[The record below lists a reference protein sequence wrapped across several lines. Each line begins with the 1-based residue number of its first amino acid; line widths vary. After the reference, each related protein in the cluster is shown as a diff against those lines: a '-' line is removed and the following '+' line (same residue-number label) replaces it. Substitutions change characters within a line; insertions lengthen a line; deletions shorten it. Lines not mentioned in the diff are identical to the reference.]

1 MRVLKN
7 LTQGRAEEFFLS
19 DKPNY
24 LTPLVKYLIQGR
36 AEEFFLSDTP
46 NYLTPLVGLSL
57 SALTFFSVGWNS
69 NKEVQL
75 RM

>member
-36 AEEFFLSDTP
+36 AEEFLLSHAPSRFIIVRID
-46 NYLTPLVGLSL
+46 
-57 SALTFFSVGWNS
+57 FF
-69 NKEVQL
+69 
-75 RM
+75 